1 MMDYINLDK
10 VMIKSKILKKF
21 YLWFLW
27 MMICEIGLLTAILK
41 IFKNNEV
48 YTVKLLFIVLL
59 LILIILLFLV
69 VIKEI
74 KYLIVTSEKNQIKY
88 YSILHPFGKKL
99 TLSDYEYKIKTTEFS
114 IQGDYEVIHL
124 VNKKGYT
131 AFKIS
136 GLFYKNFKEIDNAI
150 QLKRIHNYKFNW
162 KLYLKLIFTGKMK
175 VEKE

>member
-1 MMDYINLDK
+1 
-10 VMIKSKILKKF
+10 MIKCKIHRNW
-21 YLWFLW
+21 YLWAL
-27 MMICEIGLLTAILK
+27 IGI
-41 IFKNNEV
+41 
-48 YTVKLLFIVLL
+48 
-59 LILIILLFLV
+59 ILIIFGFIMYILKSITFFIEKGFHFPSILIFCLFLFLELFLILV
-69 VIKEI
+69 FKDF
-74 KYLIVTSEKNQIKY
+74 KYIIVYPKPNQIKY

-99 TLSDYEYKIKTTEFS
+99 TLSDYECKIKTTEFS

-136 GLFYKNFKEIDNAI
+136 GLFYKNFKEIDNVI